1 MWALAV
7 NVNTGTDAAIMP
19 LKRLYVAEP
28 ITFGKELH
36 LGDEA
41 ARYLGRVLRLR
52 AGDDVHV
59 FNGEDGEWSATIAK
73 FRRDR
78 VTLAVHD
85 RVREAE
91 ETVLRIHLVQG
102 ISRGERMDFVVQ
114 KATELGVDR
123 ITPVLT
129 DHGVVKLDSKRATKR
144 RQHWQR
150 VAHSACEQSGRVRPP
165 DVDAPLPLNDWFGA
179 ERDGGTTDLV
189 FVPHART
196 RMANVDAPAVG
207 LRLLVGPEGGF
218 SEREYDDARVA
229 GFEAVALG
237 PRILRTE
244 TAALAA
250 IAIAQGL
257 WGDL

>member
-7 NVNTGTDAAIMP
+7 NVNTGTGAAIMP
-19 LKRLYVAEP
+19 LKRLYVAER
-28 ITFGKELH
+28 IAVGKDLH

-52 AGDDVHV
+52 TGENVQI
-59 FNGEDGEWSATIAK
+59 FNGEDGEWSATIAR

-85 RVREAE
+85 FVREAE
-91 ETVLRIHLVQG
+91 AASLRIQLVQG

-129 DHGVVKLDSKRATKR
+129 DHGVVRLDAKRTVKR
-144 RQHWQR
+144 RRHWQR
-150 VAHSACEQSGRVRPP
+150 VSQSACEQSGRVRPP
-165 DVDAPLPLNDWFGA
+165 QVDAPLPLNDWFGS
-179 ERDGGTTDLV
+179 ERGSATTDLILA
-189 FVPHART
+189 PHAGT
-196 RMANVDAPAVG
+196 RFANLDAPAAG
-207 LRLLVGPEGGF
+207 LRLLIGPEGGF
-218 SEREYDDARVA
+218 SEREYDDAGVA
-229 GFEAVALG
+229 GFESVSLG

-250 IAIAQGL
+250 IAIAQGF

>member
-1 MWALAV
+1 
-7 NVNTGTDAAIMP
+7 MP
-19 LKRLYVAEP
+19 LKRLYVAER
-28 ITFGKELH
+28 IAVGQELR

-52 AGDDVHV
+52 AGDNVQV

-73 FRRDR
+73 FGRDR

-85 RVREAE
+85 FVREAE
-91 ETVLRIHLVQG
+91 AASLRIRLVQG

-114 KATELGVDR
+114 KATELGIDR

-129 DHGVVKLDSKRATKR
+129 DHGVVKLDAERAAKR
-144 RQHWQR
+144 RQHWRR
-150 VAHSACEQSGRVRPP
+150 VARSACEQSGRVRPP
-165 DVDAPLPLNDWFGA
+165 DVDAPLPLNDWLGTA
-179 ERDGGTTDLV
+179 RGSATTDLILA
-189 FVPHART
+189 PHAGT
-196 RMANVDAPAVG
+196 RFANLDAPAAG
-207 LRLLVGPEGGF
+207 LCLLIGPEGGF
-218 SEREYDDARVA
+218 SEREYDDAGVA
-229 GFEAVALG
+229 GFEFVSLG

>member
-1 MWALAV
+1 
-7 NVNTGTDAAIMP
+7 MP
-19 LKRLYVAEP
+19 LKRLYVAER
-28 ITFGKELH
+28 IAVGKELH

-52 AGDDVHV
+52 AGDDVQV

-78 VTLAVHD
+78 VTIAVQD
-85 RVREAE
+85 FVREAE
-91 ETVLRIHLVQG
+91 KAALRIHLVQG
-102 ISRGERMDFVVQ
+102 VSRGERMDFVVQ

-123 ITPVLT
+123 ITPALT
-129 DHGVVKLDSKRATKR
+129 DHGVVKLDAKRAAKR

-150 VAHSACEQSGRVRPP
+150 VAQSACEQSGRVRPP
-165 DVDAPLPLNDWFGA
+165 EVDAPLPLNDWFGA
-179 ERDGGTTDLV
+179 ERDSATTDLILA
-189 FVPHART
+189 PDAGT
-196 RMANVDAPAVG
+196 RFANVDTPSAG

-218 SEREYDDARVA
+218 SEREYDDADVA
-229 GFEAVALG
+229 GFRPVSLG

-250 IAIAQGL
+250 MAIAQGL